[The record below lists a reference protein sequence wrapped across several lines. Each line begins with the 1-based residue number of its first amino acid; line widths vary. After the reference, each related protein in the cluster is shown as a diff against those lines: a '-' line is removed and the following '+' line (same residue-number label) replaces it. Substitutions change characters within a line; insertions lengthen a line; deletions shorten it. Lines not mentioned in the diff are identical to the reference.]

1 MLWWKLPR
9 RKDVS
14 EGFFPGR
21 YSRIDADCSISAEM
35 GNQGPFVLRLP
46 SENEIFHRVT
56 GVAEIK
62 TYDAN
67 LRNIVR
73 KGEFA
78 RLGKWDKGLYLNGIL
93 ELFRGLESASHFFE
107 HSYWRNIF
115 DRLSLGSPEKEVGLF
130 ETVKNGLYKKK
141 ALIATQLAEG
151 NDKPIDWLSHFVI
164 RHARDLQIRNEEIS
178 FSELNSLF
186 QEQREQF
193 ISVNPE
199 FRLTT
204 SAQEIEEDRK
214 SATRNLLE
222 TLQWL
227 TNSGVLQQGI
237 RIRCTNCGS
246 RFWREIGT
254 VEQKVKCE
262 GCTAIVPYQSNASGV
277 ID

>member
-1 MLWWKLPR
+1 
-9 RKDVS
+9 
-14 EGFFPGR
+14 
-21 YSRIDADCSISAEM
+21 
-35 GNQGPFVLRLP
+35 
-46 SENEIFHRVT
+46 
-56 GVAEIK
+56 
-62 TYDAN
+62 
-67 LRNIVR
+67 
-73 KGEFA
+73 
-78 RLGKWDKGLYLNGIL
+78 
-93 ELFRGLESASHFFE
+93 
-107 HSYWRNIF
+107 
-115 DRLSLGSPEKEVGLF
+115 
-130 ETVKNGLYKKK
+130 
-141 ALIATQLAEG
+141 
-151 NDKPIDWLSHFVI
+151 
-164 RHARDLQIRNEEIS
+164 IRNEEIS